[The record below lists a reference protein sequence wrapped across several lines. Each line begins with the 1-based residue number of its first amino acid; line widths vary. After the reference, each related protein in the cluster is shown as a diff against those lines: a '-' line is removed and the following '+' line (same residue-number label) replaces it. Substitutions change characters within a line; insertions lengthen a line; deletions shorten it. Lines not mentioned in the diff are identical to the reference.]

1 MPDLV
6 IEMAGMGFDP
16 EHAAAALRKTRN
28 NVEQALELL
37 ISGFTAA
44 SSTSSSTLT
53 LSCASR
59 GVVSF
64 FGSLGAFMRAQ
75 ARLHRAEVS

>member
-1 MPDLV
+1 M

-44 SSTSSSTLT
+44 SSTSSTLA
-53 LSCASR
+53 LRCASR
-59 GVVSF
+59 RVMVSCVAF
-64 FGSLGAFMRAQ
+64 FSSLGAFVRA
-75 ARLHRAEVS
+75 